1 MAAIPAPVEVSATPA
16 VAATATPIATA
27 TPLATAAPIATATAT
42 APATTVPA
50 TATPSPL
57 ELATNPHL
65 AATPKPLP
73 KPGASDGGGGAT
85 PFAGKLGAGA
95 TPTSTG
101 NIHLPRRFAV
111 AAPSTALGG
120 HPVQGTPTYG
130 QHLPDSWRQLE
141 RI

>member
-1 MAAIPAPVEVSATPA
+1 MRLATALVRAHTRTKMPPAAGGVLVAPPPA
-16 VAATATPIATA
+16 VAI
-27 TPLATAAPIATATAT
+27 
-42 APATTVPA
+42 
-50 TATPSPL
+50 
-57 ELATNPHL
+57 